1 MTPRQSAGRS
11 QRLIER
17 AQQHR
22 ESSVE
27 RSVEPANRISKS
39 PGMLGDGGGD
49 PRVRQLE
56 QQGAAG
62 AKEDGCL
69 PVDPPSQRSGTEDSS
84 IAPAAAS
91 RTVSRL
97 LSKSSSDNNKFIL
110 TIRNGMMGR
119 QAHRIQVRALYSVVI
134 VGRQPRSTF
143 APSRRLCPPGVSDL
157 GYSVHTTDAVDVDQR
172 GLAHEALDM

>member
-39 PGMLGDGGGD
+39 PGMLGNGGGD
-49 PRVRQLE
+49 PRVRQLKK
-56 QQGAAG
+56 QGAAG
-62 AKEDGCL
+62 AKEDGRL

-110 TIRNGMMGR
+110 RIHNGMMGR
-119 QAHRIQVRALYSVVI
+119 QAHRIQARALYSVVI
-134 VGRQPRSTF
+134 E
-143 APSRRLCPPGVSDL
+143 ALCPTG
-157 GYSVHTTDAVDVDQR
+157 AR
-172 GLAHEALDM
+172 

>member
-1 MTPRQSAGRS
+1 MTLMQSAGRS
-11 QRLIER
+11 ERLIER
-17 AQQHR
+17 AKHHP
-22 ESSVE
+22 EGSVE
-27 RSVEPANRISKS
+27 RSVEPANWISKG
-39 PGMLGDGGGD
+39 PGMLGDGGCH
-49 PRVRQLE
+49 PRVSQLE

-62 AKEDGCL
+62 AKEDGRL
-69 PVDPPSQRSGTEDSS
+69 AVDPPSQVSETGPKTPS

-134 VGRQPRSTF
+134 VGRQPRLSGLDL
-143 APSRRLCPPGVSDL
+143 AYAKAHLSLILNDRRRWMEQIIDGSA
-157 GYSVHTTDAVDVDQR
+157 VH
-172 GLAHEALDM
+172 